1 MILGQGWLIFSTGKV
16 DIFSRGKVGTVLIF
30 SSQSIASSQW
40 STVIFLTRLPTMLT
54 SPEIQFGPFTW
65 CLEAT
70 PQGVD
75 EDRLVVGGES
85 LLNTILVL
93 MLTMMMVAM
102 MQCLRVSMKIAWW
115 WEILEM
121 AIYDD

>member
-1 MILGQGWLIFSTGKV
+1 
-16 DIFSRGKVGTVLIF
+16 
-30 SSQSIASSQW
+30 
-40 STVIFLTRLPTMLT
+40 MLT

-85 LLNTILVL
+85 LLKTILVL

-102 MQCLRVSMKIAWW
+102 MQRLRVSMKIAWW